1 MNNQSNRL
9 KHKKKIFEC
18 FLSIHKSIG
27 NVLITN
33 SNKDN
38 LNQKYE
44 ILKQK
49 VTSKNY
55 RQILEDKK
63 YLRDKRLNSI
73 FHKNNLRLSH
83 NNDEFHLN
91 NISNNSKSNFA
102 EKYSELYNITTNN
115 SKPKNREKKNSVSY
129 LLNNLRNL
137 NYAYNYKECL
147 KNKLSSKDILLEQKF
162 NDLKN
167 QTFNS
172 QKYTINNNI
181 SNKTFNRNY
190 NSNIRNKIFNSKISG
205 VRSVLKSM
213 DKINTESN
221 RNFLL
226 KNYINNPSNANNNK
240 IMKEKYKSYYDA
252 SNSIKTNKN
261 NYIFYRNRNN
271 NDVKNSLYSINNN
284 LNLLGNFDMNDKD
297 RIFNKVNHFQVR
309 LNLISMK

>member
-115 SKPKNREKKNSVSY
+115 SKPKNREKNNSVSY

-147 KNKLSSKDILLEQKF
+147 TLL
-162 NDLKN
+162 
-167 QTFNS
+167 
-172 QKYTINNNI
+172 
-181 SNKTFNRNY
+181 
-190 NSNIRNKIFNSKISG
+190 
-205 VRSVLKSM
+205 
-213 DKINTESN
+213 
-221 RNFLL
+221 
-226 KNYINNPSNANNNK
+226 
-240 IMKEKYKSYYDA
+240 
-252 SNSIKTNKN
+252 
-261 NYIFYRNRNN
+261 
-271 NDVKNSLYSINNN
+271 
-284 LNLLGNFDMNDKD
+284 
-297 RIFNKVNHFQVR
+297 
-309 LNLISMK
+309 

>member
-83 NNDEFHLN
+83 NM
-91 NISNNSKSNFA
+91 NF
-102 EKYSELYNITTNN
+102 I
-115 SKPKNREKKNSVSY
+115 
-129 LLNNLRNL
+129 
-137 NYAYNYKECL
+137 
-147 KNKLSSKDILLEQKF
+147 
-162 NDLKN
+162 
-167 QTFNS
+167 
-172 QKYTINNNI
+172 
-181 SNKTFNRNY
+181 
-190 NSNIRNKIFNSKISG
+190 
-205 VRSVLKSM
+205 
-213 DKINTESN
+213 
-221 RNFLL
+221 
-226 KNYINNPSNANNNK
+226 
-240 IMKEKYKSYYDA
+240 
-252 SNSIKTNKN
+252 
-261 NYIFYRNRNN
+261 
-271 NDVKNSLYSINNN
+271 
-284 LNLLGNFDMNDKD
+284 
-297 RIFNKVNHFQVR
+297 
-309 LNLISMK
+309 